1 MKSLRVITL
10 FSGYGTQEL
19 ALKYANINY
28 ENVANC
34 DILSS
39 ANKVYDALHTTQVG
53 NLGDITKIDEKTF
66 PSCDLLT
73 YSFPCQDISI
83 SGVQKGI
90 RKGTRSG
97 LLFEVERILKHN
109 RPKFLMM
116 ENVKNLISNN
126 HIEAFKT
133 YMDTLEGFG
142 YGNAWRVFN
151 GVDFGCPQNRERVFM
166 LSVLGESSED
176 VKKKL
181 DNIQLIPRVNGY
193 TNSMRPYI
201 EDNVEED
208 LFVNAPYTL
217 IEKKEKRSVCHL
229 VARRDDISYD
239 QTRRIY
245 SLDGASPC
253 LTTSGSPQIMLEDGR
268 FRTITAREG
277 YRFMGVKDEDI
288 DTILSKTNLS
298 HRAHVALAGN
308 SICVP
313 VMVAIYNEFFNE
325 YKNLEKTILVNS
337 DN

>member
-1 MKSLRVITL
+1 MNNLRVITL

-97 LLFEVERILKHN
+97 LLFEVERILRHN

-116 ENVKNLISNN
+116 ENVKNLISKN
-126 HIEAFKT
+126 HIDAFKT

-193 TNSMRPYI
+193 TNPMRPYI
-201 EDNVEED
+201 EDNVDED
-208 LFVNAPYTL
+208 LFVNAPYT
-217 IEKKEKRSVCHL
+217 IMDKKEKRSVCSL
-229 VARRDDISYD
+229 IARRDDISYD

-253 LTTSGSPQIMLEDGR
+253 LTTSGSPQIMLDDGR

-313 VMVAIYNEFFNE
+313 VMEAIYNEFFNE